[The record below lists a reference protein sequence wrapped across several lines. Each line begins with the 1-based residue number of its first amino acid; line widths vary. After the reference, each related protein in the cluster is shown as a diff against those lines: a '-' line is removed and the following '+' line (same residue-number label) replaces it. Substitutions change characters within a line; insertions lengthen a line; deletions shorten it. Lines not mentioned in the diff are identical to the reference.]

1 MEDWKTRLVDEYC
14 DLQIK
19 RWKLAAYYMKQSREK
34 IRETDYTVVTT
45 TTTADE
51 LLKFQMDSMDDY
63 IWALEQRAKNAGI
76 PLPLYNFK
84 QENK

>member
-1 MEDWKTRLVDEYC
+1 MEDWKTRLIDEYC

-19 RWKLAAYYMKQSREK
+19 RWKLAAHYMKNCH
-34 IRETDYTVVTT
+34 ETDDAVVETLS
-45 TTTADE
+45 TADK